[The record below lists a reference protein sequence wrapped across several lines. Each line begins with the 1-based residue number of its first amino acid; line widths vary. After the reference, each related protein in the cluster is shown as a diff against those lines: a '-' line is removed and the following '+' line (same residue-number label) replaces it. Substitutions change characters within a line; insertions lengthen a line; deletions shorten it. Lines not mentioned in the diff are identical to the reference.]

1 LIFAVAAVGMSL
13 ASLRG
18 RIKRKKQNLKN
29 DGKKNFL
36 TSTAPKWLLGH
47 TEKSKTK
54 TFAYEPRFYL

>member
-54 TFAYEPRFYL
+54 TFA